1 MQVKIDNFGRVIV
14 PRAIR
19 RQLQLGPGSLLEI
32 EVRGKEVVLGSTP
45 DGLAL
50 TEKDGLLVFEGRPT
64 GDL

>member
-14 PRAIR
+14 PKAIR

-45 DGLAL
+45 DDLAL